1 MLIAELQ
8 NAVVAKLQYDAWFSM
23 ADPACPVVADNRGD
37 LKAQVDA
44 ALGKSGVILVV
55 EEPSLRSGE
64 LPTELVARFKL
75 TIVEHPPTNRAKAQF
90 RTAAET
96 GMKAM
101 ALLMFEGQG
110 QRWQA
115 AEHWTPFTFERL
127 EPGDESEE
135 GHISWELEFTTETI
149 GDVEETLL
157 ADHAGRLI
165 ATDAGEN
172 LEVSPDEA

>member
-8 NAVVAKLQYDAWFSM
+8 NAIAARLQSDAWFSM

-37 LKAQVDA
+37 LQTEVNA

-55 EEPSLRSGE
+55 EEAPLRSGE
-64 LPTELVARFKL
+64 LPTGLVARPKL
-75 TIVEHPPTNRAKAQF
+75 TIIEHPPTNRAKAQF

-96 GMKAM
+96 GMKAL

-110 QRWQA
+110 QRWQPS
-115 AEHWTPFTFERL
+115 EHWTELAFERL
-127 EPGDESEE
+127 EPEDVTEE
-135 GHISWELEFTTETI
+135 GYISWALEFTTETI

-165 ATDAGEN
+165 VTDAGEN